1 MYRYRKDGTER
12 SNQPLLSVSPR
23 FRIDQRVWINLET
36 VGRYFRMS
44 GSNRVPLRP
53 KRADKHSIG
62 FNPVGRINLAPLRGG
77 ERGTVAAAAA
87 EGNRFLPKLRRRA
100 RLRNR
105 SGAHGSL
112 NDTAPIF
119 TRPDSRPTTAR
130 FDRSGFKF
138 VGGSATSAADIA
150 AASPAKIFPPSLC
163 FLSHPSPLP
172 LPRGGSRR
180 KNSLNRENDRY
191 DPIRRPPGNCVYSL
205 VRACEIGDCFFL
217 VSFRSSSSFSKR
229 EDTF

>member
-1 MYRYRKDGTER
+1 
-12 SNQPLLSVSPR
+12 
-23 FRIDQRVWINLET
+23 
-36 VGRYFRMS
+36 MS

-62 FNPVGRINLAPLRGG
+62 FNPVGRINLAPFRG
-77 ERGTVAAAAA
+77 AAAA
-87 EGNRFLPKLRRRA
+87 EANRFLPKLRRRA

-138 VGGSATSAADIA
+138 VGGSATRRIPPANF
-150 AASPAKIFPPSLC
+150 SPSLYFFSLPFLRARDAKILRTVKMIDTIRFHV
-163 FLSHPSPLP
+163 HP
-172 LPRGGSRR
+172 
-180 KNSLNRENDRY
+180 
-191 DPIRRPPGNCVYSL
+191 
-205 VRACEIGDCFFL
+205 EIAYTRSIEHVKLGI
-217 VSFRSSSSFSKR
+217 VSSSSVSRRGYFLKFFATLGVSFLLVSWNKAVLKEDNGVEERSSTDQRFVRALSGILGPRGVENGGR
-229 EDTF
+229 ETGERMGEE

>member
-1 MYRYRKDGTER
+1 
-12 SNQPLLSVSPR
+12 
-23 FRIDQRVWINLET
+23 
-36 VGRYFRMS
+36 MS

-62 FNPVGRINLAPLRGG
+62 FNPVGRINLSPFRG
-77 ERGTVAAAAA
+77 AAAA
-87 EGNRFLPKLRRRA
+87 EANRFLPKLRRRA

-138 VGGSATSAADIA
+138 VGGSATRRIP
-150 AASPAKIFPPSLC
+150 PANFFPFSL
-163 FLSHPSPLP
+163 FLFSPLP
-172 LPRGGSRR
+172 PCSRC
-180 KNSLNRENDRY
+180 KNSPNRENDRY
-191 DPIRRPPGNCVYSL
+191 DPIPRPLGNCVYSL
-205 VRACEIGDCFFL
+205 DRACEIGDCFFRLCFETGRRDSLKFFATLGVSFLL
-217 VSFRSSSSFSKR
+217 VSWNKAVLKEDNGVEERSSTDQRFVRALSGILGPRGVENGGR
-229 EDTF
+229 ETGERMGEK

>member
-1 MYRYRKDGTER
+1 
-12 SNQPLLSVSPR
+12 
-23 FRIDQRVWINLET
+23 
-36 VGRYFRMS
+36 MS

-62 FNPVGRINLAPLRGG
+62 FNPVGRINLAPFRGAA
-77 ERGTVAAAAA
+77 AAAAA
-87 EGNRFLPKLRRRA
+87 EANRFLPKLRRRA

-138 VGGSATSAADIA
+138 VGGSATRQIA
-150 AASPAKIFPPSLC
+150 VVLPPFFFLLLFISFFSPFLDVLLPPGC
-163 FLSHPSPLP
+163 
-172 LPRGGSRR
+172 
-180 KNSLNRENDRY
+180 KNSLNRENDRF
-191 DPIRRPPGNCVYSL
+191 DPIRRRPSENCVL
-205 VRACEIGDCFFL
+205 A
-217 VSFRSSSSFSKR
+217 RSSS
-229 EDTF
+229 